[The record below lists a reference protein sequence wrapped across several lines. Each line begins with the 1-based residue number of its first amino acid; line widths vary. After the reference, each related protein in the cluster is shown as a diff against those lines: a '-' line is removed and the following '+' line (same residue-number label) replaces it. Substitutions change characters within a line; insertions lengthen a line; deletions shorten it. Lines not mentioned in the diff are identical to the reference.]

1 MPFLFP
7 IMVKP
12 RFANAY
18 NQILILMYG
27 MLFRVLVGLYSCVY
41 VAQKNAKKIAS
52 TSIMAAIINLG
63 VDLLLIRRI
72 QLFAAS
78 VSTLV
83 AFLVMFVIRYID
95 INRTVHM
102 RIRPMVAVGSIVN
115 GALCAVSFYCGNRL
129 IQAAVFVVVAAYS
142 IVINLDM
149 VRAGIKLV
157 RTKLGHRS

>member
-1 MPFLFP
+1 
-7 IMVKP
+7 
-12 RFANAY
+12 
-18 NQILILMYG
+18 
-27 MLFRVLVGLYSCVY
+27 
-41 VAQKNAKKIAS
+41 QKNAKKIAS

-102 RIRPMVAVGSIVN
+102 RIRPMVACDPDG
-115 GALCAVSFYCGNRL
+115 
-129 IQAAVFVVVAAYS
+129 
-142 IVINLDM
+142 
-149 VRAGIKLV
+149 
-157 RTKLGHRS
+157 